1 MVVQSYLYSCMA
13 ELISREALIGEAQGT
28 GIDTHELDRVACS
41 IAWHYYRV
49 EVHQHLIVFQ
59 EEMIVHK
66 DNSQGVFDMVF
77 FQMLSKY
84 FVKRISEALP
94 DSNSS
99 FATRTSGRELSCSA
113 AYGKT

>member
-1 MVVQSYLYSCMA
+1 MKRKARALTPMSSIVSLVVSH
-13 ELISREALIGEAQGT
+13 GT
-28 GIDTHELDRVACS
+28 TYH
-41 IAWHYYRV
+41 RV

-66 DNSQGVFDMVF
+66 DNSQGIFDMVF

-94 DSNSS
+94 DSNWS
-99 FATRTSGRELSCSA
+99 FATRSSGREL
-113 AYGKT
+113 